1 MASSGNTHNPGI
13 EFSLGT
19 TTVTYS
25 ATDGVGNIGTC
36 SFTVTVVD
44 ATAPVFTGCPSNI
57 SVSAGVN
64 CKAVATW
71 TAPVATDNCSVA
83 SRGNTHNPGSEF
95 SLGTTTVTYSATDGA
110 GNIGTCSFTVTVVD
124 TTAPVFT
131 GCPSNI
137 TVAATTNCK
146 AIATW
151 TAPVA
156 TDNCGVANSST
167 THNSGSEFSLGIT
180 TVTYSATDV
189 SGNTTTCAFIVT
201 VTDTTP
207 PSFTSFPAPPTASAG
222 TNCKAVVSWVSPVAT
237 DCSNVTIT
245 SSHSSGSE
253 FIIGSTSVTYTATDA
268 FNNITT
274 RSFTVIVVDTIL
286 PVIMG
291 CPVNISITAGAN
303 CKANATWIAPLATDN
318 CTVASITS
326 SHSPGSEF
334 NIGTTRVIYS
344 ATDGSGN
351 LTTCQFNVT
360 VISDLPQVS
369 DCPANIQVITDETDQ
384 ALVTWKEPTFT
395 SKCGTITVQKS
406 HSPSSRFPIGTTQV
420 VYDATDGLGNSV
432 RCTFSLEVT
441 IPVLELQISKLI
453 TPDGDGF
460 NDFWQIENAEKYPN
474 NSVTVFD
481 RWGSIIYSDTGYD
494 NQKIVWRGLNKS
506 NALVPTGTYFYLV
519 EATYGNQKLRREGFI
534 ELAQ

>member
-1 MASSGNTHNPGI
+1 M
-13 EFSLGT
+13 
-19 TTVTYS
+19 
-25 ATDGVGNIGTC
+25 
-36 SFTVTVVD
+36 
-44 ATAPVFTGCPSNI
+44 
-57 SVSAGVN
+57 
-64 CKAVATW
+64 
-71 TAPVATDNCSVA
+71 
-83 SRGNTHNPGSEF
+83 
-95 SLGTTTVTYSATDGA
+95 
-110 GNIGTCSFTVTVVD
+110 
-124 TTAPVFT
+124 
-131 GCPSNI
+131 
-137 TVAATTNCK
+137 
-146 AIATW
+146 
-151 TAPVA
+151 
-156 TDNCGVANSST
+156 
-167 THNSGSEFSLGIT
+167 
-180 TVTYSATDV
+180 
-189 SGNTTTCAFIVT
+189 
-201 VTDTTP
+201 
-207 PSFTSFPAPPTASAG
+207 
-222 TNCKAVVSWVSPVAT
+222 SWVSPVAT

-360 VISDLPQVS
+360 VISDMPQVS

-432 RCTFSLEVT
+432 RCTFSVEVT